1 MKSYIAFF
9 SALLALWITLSAPS
23 HAETIVMA
31 VPGPGN
37 MAFLP
42 VYLIKAIGADHDEG
56 LKLKLRYFNGG
67 PLAMRDM
74 MTNNSDFVAIGL
86 PAIAAARADGMPVV
100 AFGQLSESAMFVLLL
115 RTSLKNQVTSITQL
129 NGRRIGIPVGT
140 STQRTAG
147 QMIAEHLLI
156 QAGLKPGDNS
166 FISTGLNRESQRAAL
181 SSGTV
186 DVLMGDEP
194 FASELVA
201 EGAAVIL
208 ADMYPPNQSK
218 HLLGGSILRAALATR
233 ENVYMQ
239 HPETVKKVQR
249 MFDRTLEWLS
259 KHSSQEVADKL
270 VGQPGFD
277 VAKTKQLID
286 ILNRSQGM
294 FPNRLAWNAQA
305 VATTE
310 SFFHRMAANPAE
322 SNLPFAAFIR
332 N

>member
-9 SALLALWITLSAPS
+9 STMLALWITLSAPT

-42 VYLIKAIGADHDEG
+42 VYLAKAIGADHDEG

-67 PLAMRDM
+67 PLAMRDL
-74 MTNNSDFVAIGL
+74 MTNNSDFVVIGL
-86 PAIAAARADGMPVV
+86 PAIASARADGVPVV

-115 RTSLKNQVTSITQL
+115 RASLKNQVTSIAQL

-140 STQRTAG
+140 STQRTTG
-147 QMIAEHLLI
+147 QMIAEYLLGR
-156 QAGLKPGDNS
+156 AGLKPLDNS
-166 FISTGLNRESQRAAL
+166 FISTGLNRESQSAAL

-186 DVLMGDEP
+186 DALMGDEP

-208 ADMYPPNQSK
+208 ADLYPPNHSK
-218 HLLGGSILRAALATR
+218 HLLGGSIVRAALATR
-233 ENVYMQ
+233 ESVYTQ

-249 MFDRTLEWLS
+249 MFNRTLEWLS
-259 KHSSQEVADKL
+259 KHSNQEVADKL

-277 VAKTKQLID
+277 VAKTKQLVG
-286 ILNRSQGM
+286 ILKRSQGM

-310 SFFHRMAANPAE
+310 TFFHRMAANPAE
-322 SNLPFAAFIR
+322 ADLSFAVFIR
-332 N
+332 D